1 MRTRF
6 RFDAFELD
14 SAAGELRKSG
24 RLRSLQPQPFRVLKL
39 LMEHA
44 GQLVSREE
52 IRRCLWEESTFVDFE
67 HGINFSINQIR
78 AALGDSA
85 ERPRY
90 VETLPRRGYRFVGA
104 LELEPNPSQTGT
116 ATSDDAIADIPSG
129 QTASGQGKRTAR
141 LALFVCA
148 AFLVVSLM
156 LAALWTSRRWA
167 SRHAVATNGRRA
179 VAVIE
184 IANHSHDPSLD
195 WLGDG
200 VADLLTTDLAQ
211 ARGLDVISSE
221 RIRSLMAREL
231 KPGQSLPASQAQG
244 VARRAGADVFV
255 SGGILNMGQGFRLDL
270 RVQDAGSGRV
280 LLSEKVEGNSPQA
293 IFSMVDETTDRIVSR
308 LSPGDAVRH
317 GTDKLT
323 CNFGALHAY
332 EEGISYQNR
341 YLIGQ
346 AVASFRRASEFDP
359 QFAMAYYQ
367 LAGLLPSYS
376 EKHEALTRAALAAER
391 QGLPEH
397 QRLLIRA
404 TQLRF
409 DGRF

>member
-1 MRTRF
+1 
-6 RFDAFELD
+6 
-14 SAAGELRKSG
+14 
-24 RLRSLQPQPFRVLKL
+24 
-39 LMEHA
+39 
-44 GQLVSREE
+44 
-52 IRRCLWEESTFVDFE
+52 
-67 HGINFSINQIR
+67 
-78 AALGDSA
+78 
-85 ERPRY
+85 
-90 VETLPRRGYRFVGA
+90 
-104 LELEPNPSQTGT
+104 
-116 ATSDDAIADIPSG
+116 
-129 QTASGQGKRTAR
+129 
-141 LALFVCA
+141 
-148 AFLVVSLM
+148 
-156 LAALWTSRRWA
+156 
-167 SRHAVATNGRRA
+167 
-179 VAVIE
+179 
-184 IANHSHDPSLD
+184 
-195 WLGDG
+195 
-200 VADLLTTDLAQ
+200 
-211 ARGLDVISSE
+211 
-221 RIRSLMAREL
+221 
-231 KPGQSLPASQAQG
+231 
-244 VARRAGADVFV
+244 
-255 SGGILNMGQGFRLDL
+255 MGQGFRLDL

-323 CNFGALHAY
+323 CNFDALHAY

-409 DGRF
+409 DGRFEDAIQTLETIVRHSPLESEPRFHLGVLLREQGRLTESAPMLEEAAKLGGSMESITWNELAYTYAFEGDLSRALDAVDRYAAMLPPNDPNRSIPAATSTP